1 MITIRTT
8 VLLTLLVASGL
19 PRLAAAEN
27 LEPPIEESFTG
38 PLSEEWPWQLGT
50 WTAKDG
56 VLRRFESGPRR
67 HGPVLSCLLTFTGAD
82 IRFEFRL
89 EGKATNAGCPIS
101 GTGGP
106 GGRRSVR
113 SSFAI

>member
-1 MITIRTT
+1 MI
-8 VLLTLLVASGL
+8 LLVASGL